1 MSAAWRAELVKIAT
15 VRELW
20 LCAVLAAVAIPVT
33 SLLVV
38 STGGLG
44 LGDTVTSGAAT
55 GSLIGLLAYGAWGAT
70 FAAGEYAQ
78 RTMIVS
84 LATVPRRAVLYTAK
98 LAATA
103 TAAGLG
109 AVVAVVVA
117 LLTVLAVTPRGD
129 HALGNPVALVGV
141 VLAVVTVAVCGAA
154 VGMLTRSPSGSIA
167 IVVLALLLPKAAG
180 GLLGGLQR
188 WVVGA
193 SPGTVITQIVG
204 NAQLPAEQAYPH
216 GAGAAAIAMVLA
228 AAAVGVAGFVS
239 FLRRDG

>member
-1 MSAAWRAELVKIAT
+1 MRSAWRAELLKITT
-15 VRELW
+15 VRGLW
-20 LCAVLAAVAIPVT
+20 LSAVLAAVAIPTT

-44 LGDTVTSGAAT
+44 ARDTATSGAAT

-78 RTMIVS
+78 RTMVVS
-84 LATVPRRAVLYTAK
+84 LATVPRRAVLYAAK

-103 TAAGLG
+103 TAAAAG
-109 AVVAVVVA
+109 AVVASGVA
-117 LLTVLAVTPRGD
+117 LLTVLAVTPRGE
-129 HALGNPVALVGV
+129 HELGNPAALIGV
-141 VLAVVTVAVCGAA
+141 VLAVVAVAVCGTA

-167 IVVLALLLPKAAG
+167 IVVVALLAPKAAS

-193 SPGTVITQIVG
+193 SPDTVITQIVG
-204 NAQLPAEQAYPH
+204 GAQLPAEQAFPH
-216 GAGAAAIAMVLA
+216 GAWA
-228 AAAVGVAGFVS
+228 AAATMVLVGAAVSVAGFVS
-239 FLRRDG
+239 FLWRDG

>member
-1 MSAAWRAELVKIAT
+1 MRSAWRAELVKLTT
-15 VRELW
+15 VRGLW
-20 LCAVLAAVAIPVT
+20 LGTLLAAIAIPVT

-38 STGGLG
+38 TTDGLG
-44 LGDTVTSGAAT
+44 AGDTATSGAAT
-55 GSLIGLLAYGAWGAT
+55 GTLAGLLAFGAWGAT

-84 LATVPRRAVLYTAK
+84 LATVPRRGVLYAAK

-103 TAAGLG
+103 TAAGAG
-109 AVVAVVVA
+109 ALAATTAA

-129 HALGNPVALVGV
+129 HELGNPAALLGV

-154 VGMLTRSPSGSIA
+154 VGMLTRSPAGSIA

-180 GLLGGLQR
+180 GLLGGMQR

-193 SPGTVITQIVG
+193 SPGTVVTQIVG
-204 NAQLPAEQAYPH
+204 NAQLATDQAFPR
-216 GAGAAAIAMVLA
+216 GAAAAAATMVLG
-228 AAAVGVAGFVS
+228 AAVVGAAGCAS

>member
-1 MSAAWRAELVKIAT
+1 MRSAWRAELLKLTT
-15 VRELW
+15 VRGLW
-20 LCAVLAAVAIPVT
+20 LSIVLAAVAIPAT

-44 LGDTVTSGAAT
+44 ARDTVTSGAAA
-55 GSLIGLLAYGAWGAT
+55 GSLVGLLAYGAWGAT

-78 RTMIVS
+78 HTMVVS
-84 LATVPRRAVLYTAK
+84 LATVPRRRVLYTAK

-103 TAAGLG
+103 TAAGAG
-109 AVVAVVVA
+109 AVVAAVVA
-117 LLTVLAVTPRGD
+117 LLTVFAVTPRGD
-129 HALGNPVALVGV
+129 HAFGNPAALVGV
-141 VLAVVTVAVCGAA
+141 VLAVAAVAVCGAA

-204 NAQLPAEQAYPH
+204 GAQLPNDQAYPG
-216 GAGAAAIAMVLA
+216 GAWAAAATMVVA

-239 FLRRDG
+239 FSRRDG